1 MRKNLQKSSGFTLI
15 ELMIA
20 IAIIA
25 ILTSIAVPA
34 TINYLP
40 EYRLKSAARDLYSNL
55 QSTKLSAVKS
65 NTDWAVVFDLAN
77 NQYLICS
84 DSGADGS
91 WSGTADNSIV
101 KTCPLGSYGSGV
113 GFGHG
118 NAAAPIGGVFGDDI
132 TYNNN
137 FVVFNSRGTC
147 NAGYVYLENDK
158 NSAFGTGSLS
168 SGIIR
173 FQKWYAA
180 SGNWE

>member
-1 MRKNLQKSSGFTLI
+1 MRKESGFTLT

-20 IAIIA
+20 IAIIG

-34 TINYLP
+34 AINYLP

-55 QSTKLSAVKS
+55 QSAKLSAVRS
-65 NTDWAVVFDLAN
+65 NNDWAVVFDLAN
-77 NQYLICS
+77 NQYFICS

-91 WSGTADNSIV
+91 WSVTADNTIV
-101 KTCPLGSYGSGV
+101 KTCPLSSYGSGV
-113 GFGHG
+113 AFGHG
-118 NAAAPIGGVFGDDI
+118 NAGAPIGAVFDDNI
-132 TYNNN
+132 TFNNN

-147 NAGYVYLENDK
+147 NAGYVYLQNDK

-168 SGIIR
+168 SGVIR

-180 SGNWE
+180 SGDWE